1 MRFPFLR
8 FALFRRGITAAGSLP
23 LLRKTDFYFP
33 KIVVNYSDGR
43 RVPMKKKRIEKLKN
57 LAFNLLDMEIPVYA
71 ANACYFLAIS
81 IFPALLLVLASLR
94 YTALSATDLIWLL
107 EGILPGALMGAAES
121 LIVSTYYNSSA
132 GLLGISALAMLW
144 SSSRGVHGLLTGLN
158 RIYGV
163 HEDRGWIYTRLIS
176 VGYTFVFLLL
186 LIVTL
191 VFQVFGESL
200 ADRLWLGRFLSG
212 LIDLHSVWLVLV
224 QILVFVL
231 IYMVLPN
238 RRNRFLWSL
247 PGAVLAAL
255 GWRGFSQIFSLYV
268 ERMLERYTNIY
279 GSVYTVA
286 IGLLW
291 LYCCMCI
298 LLFGGLINR
307 LLQPVS
313 QQ

>member
-1 MRFPFLR
+1 M
-8 FALFRRGITAAGSLP
+8 G
-23 LLRKTDFYFP
+23 RKW
-33 KIVVNYSDGR
+33 KQ
-43 RVPMKKKRIEKLKN
+43 N
-57 LAFNLLDMEIPVYA
+57 LENLMFNLRDMQIPVYA
-71 ANACYFLAIS
+71 ANACYFLAIA
-81 IFPALLLVLASLR
+81 IFPALLLILASLR
-94 YTALSATDLIWLL
+94 YTPLSAVDLIRLL

-132 GLLGISALAMLW
+132 GLLGISALAALW
-144 SSSRGVHGLLTGLN
+144 SASRGIHGLLTGLN

-163 HEDRGWIYTRLIS
+163 HEDRGWLYTRLIS
-176 VGYTFVFLLL
+176 VGYTFVFLLVIL
-186 LIVTL
+186 VTL

-200 ADRLWLGRFLSG
+200 ADRLWLGRLLTG
-212 LIDLHSVWLVLV
+212 LIDLRSTWLLIA
-224 QILVFVL
+224 QILIFDL

-255 GWRGFSQIFSLYV
+255 GWQGFSQVFSLYV
-268 ERMLERYTNIY
+268 EHMLDRYTNIY

-291 LYCCMCI
+291 VYCCMCI

-307 LLQPVS
+307 VLQPKYLDN
-313 QQ
+313 QP